1 MPFKDIKGQDKPIGL
16 LKSYMQQSRLGG
28 SYLFSGPQGVGKS
41 LTAKTL
47 AKAVNC
53 LQGGIEP
60 CDKCASCVKIEQGRH
75 PDVFVVQPEGEIKI
89 EYIRQLQK
97 QISFKPYEA
106 KFKVFILDNAH
117 TLTAEAANSLLK
129 ILEEPPA
136 SSLIILI
143 TDKPALIFKT
153 IISRC
158 KVLKFSP
165 IRRLDLQEILKKE
178 HGLDNGMA
186 HFLAYFCEGRIG
198 SALALKGTDILREK
212 NMVIDKFAFSKN
224 MRLEGLPLQDKEEL
238 RRYLNILSTWFRDIY
253 LAKSG
258 LPHLELINLDREE
271 ELSRLADKFSFLEL
285 GGIIN
290 FIADSVTYL
299 DKNINTR
306 LLLYNLG
313 AQICRT

>member
-28 SYLFSGPQGVGKS
+28 SYLFSGPQGVGKG

-47 AKAVNC
+47 AKALNC
-53 LQGGIEP
+53 LQGEFDS
-60 CDKCASCVKIEQGRH
+60 CDKCASCLKIDAAMH
-75 PDVFVVQPEGEIKI
+75 PDISLVQPEGEIKI

-97 QISFKPYEA
+97 QISFRPYEA

-117 TLTAEAANSLLK
+117 TLTAEASNALLK

-143 TDKPALIFKT
+143 TDKPARIFKT

-158 KVLKFSP
+158 KVIKFTP
-165 IRRLDLQEILKKE
+165 LRRLDLQEILKGE
-178 HGLDNGMA
+178 YGLDNGMA

-198 SALALKGTDILREK
+198 SALAMKETDIFREK
-212 NMVIDKFAFSKN
+212 NRLIDYAFSKD
-224 MRLEGLPLQDKEEL
+224 MRLEGLPLHDKEGL

-253 LAKSG
+253 LAKAG
-258 LPHLELINLDREE
+258 LPYLQLINSDRQE
-271 ELSRLADKFSFLEL
+271 ELLKLTEKFSFQEL
-285 GGIIN
+285 SGIVD
-290 FIADSVTYL
+290 FIADSIAYL